1 MECVLLRAT
10 ITATHCIV
18 SRHIRL
24 SAYLHCRIAAAG
36 LVDLVWP
43 PRMDEP
49 VHNAYARARY
59 AAQLVRSHSANRC
72 LDQCALLDIPGIGH
86 TPDHRLPDSPQQ
98 PAGFSLPRLDP
109 AKKPLHSPWLRHLP
123 ASRRILPDLRSRPGV
138 PFSKSSHSQMAEG
151 GRLPHASP

>member
-18 SRHIRL
+18 SHHIRL
-24 SAYLHCRIAAAG
+24 TGYRHSRLAAAG

-109 AKKPLHSPWLRHLP
+109 AKKPLHSPWWRHVP
-123 ASRRILPDLRSRPGV
+123 ASRRILPDLRSRRGGS
-138 PFSKSSHSQMAEG
+138 FSRSSHSHLASEG
-151 GRLPHASP
+151 KRHHPAP